1 MTTINKRIRLLYT
14 AWYQPNVYMELED
27 WIYIAQLIITC
38 VLAFGFGLLV
48 GFLL

>member
-1 MTTINKRIRLLYT
+1 MIVTERMRTLYRV
-14 AWYQPNVYMELED
+14 WYQPDVYMATED
-27 WIYIAQLIITC
+27 WLYIGQLFVSC

>member
-1 MTTINKRIRLLYT
+1 MNRITNRVRAMYA
-14 AWYQPNVYMELED
+14 AWYQPNVYMTIDD
-27 WIYIAQLIITC
+27 WIYIAQLIIAC

>member
-1 MTTINKRIRLLYT
+1 MIVTKRMRTLYRL
-14 AWYQPNVYMELED
+14 WYQPNVYMELED
-27 WIYIAQLIITC
+27 WIYIAQLIVSC

>member
-1 MTTINKRIRLLYT
+1 MRNRISSMYR
-14 AWYQPNVYMELED
+14 AWYQPNVYMSVED